1 MKWNNLKFIALIIAS
16 LMLTACVEQKS
27 NKKSSSDTSTTQSTI
42 LLPDESGGDGDDD
55 GYVDETDLPSYYDLP
70 PVSGGPEGVIVHGTN
85 HPNRN
90 PPPNGIF
97 WSSARNMSAANQEIL
112 KTDSRFN
119 IRLMALN
126 APNQNSTDSNGVK
139 CSQLPVGYQKLQVS
153 LCVRK
158 KNGAC
163 VYMHNFTNLY
173 VNEWSLVKEFNIPAN
188 TDEALVIDVID
199 VQWDFSCTWNGGNNN
214 SYCPFS
220 AVWDNDCVRFKM
232 QVSTDGTQDLPGG
245 RY

>member
-1 MKWNNLKFIALIIAS
+1 MKWNNFNFIILLIAS
-16 LMLTACVEQKS
+16 LTLTSCVETKTNS
-27 NKKSSSDTSTTQSTI
+27 KSSDTSTTQSTV
-42 LLPDESGGDGDDD
+42 LLPSDSAGDSDEYEYYDDS
-55 GYVDETDLPSYYDLP
+55 DLPSYYDLP
-70 PVSGGPEGVIVHGTN
+70 PVTSGQEGVIVHGTN

-97 WSSARNMSAANQEIL
+97 WSSERNMSTANQEIL

-119 IRLMALN
+119 IRLMALSAPSQN
-126 APNQNSTDSNGVK
+126 AVDSNGVT

-153 LCVRK
+153 ICVRK

-163 VYMHNFTNLY
+163 IYMHLFDDLDI
-173 VNEWSLVKEFNIPAN
+173 NEWSLVKEFNIPSN
-188 TDEALVIDVID
+188 TDEPLVIEVLDA
-199 VQWDFSCTWNGGNNN
+199 QWDFSCTWNGSDS

-220 AVWDNDCVRFKM
+220 AVWDQDCVRFKM